1 MKQINVG
8 IGELAVSKN
17 PEEKIKTFGLGS
29 CVAVIVLDPRVRSVG
44 LIHIALPDSTI
55 NPEKAD
61 KLPGYFADTGIPHLL
76 QEMAKLGGSPK
87 GQGLIFKLVGGAQVM
102 DPNQRFNIGKRNILT
117 IKKILWKY
125 NLAVVA
131 EEVGGHISRT
141 VDVDAGTGRVTI
153 SQGS

>member
-29 CVAVIVLDPRVRSVG
+29 CVAVIVLDPKVRVVG
-44 LIHIALPDSTI
+44 LMHIALPDSSI
-55 NPEKAD
+55 NPEKAE
-61 KLPGYFADTGIPHLL
+61 KQPAYFADTGIPYLL
-76 QEMAKLGGSPK
+76 GEMAKLGSNPK
-87 GQGLIFKLVGGAQVM
+87 GQGLIVKLVGGAQVM
-102 DPNQRFNIGKRNILT
+102 DPNQRFNIGKRNVLT

-125 NLAVVA
+125 HLAVVA
-131 EEVGGHISRT
+131 EETGGNISRT
-141 VDVDAGTGRVTI
+141 VDVAVETGRVTI

>member
-29 CVAVIVLDPRVRSVG
+29 CVAVIVLDPKVRSVG
-44 LIHIALPDSTI
+44 MMHVALPDSSI
-55 NPEKAD
+55 NPEKAN
-61 KLPGYFADTGIPHLL
+61 KLPGYFADTGLPHFLS
-76 QEMAKLGGSPK
+76 EMAKLGSNPK
-87 GQGLIFKLVGGAQVM
+87 GLGLIFKLVGGAQVM

-141 VDVDAGTGRVTI
+141 VDIDAGTGRVTI

>member
-1 MKQINVG
+1 MRQINVG
-8 IGELAVSKN
+8 IGEFAVSKN

-29 CVAVIVLDPRVRSVG
+29 CVAIIVLDPKVRSVG
-44 LIHIALPDSTI
+44 LMHVALPDSSI
-55 NPEKAD
+55 NPEKAE
-61 KLPGYFADTGIPHLL
+61 KLPGYFADTGIPFLIK
-76 QEMAKLGGSPK
+76 EMAKLGSNNN

-102 DPNQRFNIGKRNILT
+102 DPNHRFNIGKRNVIT
-117 IKKILWKY
+117 IKKILWKH

-131 EEVGGHISRT
+131 EEVGGNISRT

>member
-8 IGELAVSKN
+8 IGEYAVSKN

-29 CVAVIVLDPRVRSVG
+29 CVAIIVLDPKARSVG
-44 LIHIALPDSTI
+44 LMHIALPDSSI
-55 NPEKAD
+55 NPEKAE
-61 KLPGYFADTGIPHLL
+61 KLPGYFADTGIPFLL
-76 QEMAKLGGSPK
+76 SEMAKLGSNAN

-102 DPNQRFNIGKRNILT
+102 DPNQRFNIGKRNVIT
-117 IKKILWKY
+117 IKKILWKH

-131 EEVGGHISRT
+131 EEVGGNISRT

>member
-29 CVAVIVLDPRVRSVG
+29 CVAVIVLDPKVRSVG
-44 LIHIALPDSTI
+44 LMHVALPDSAI
-55 NPEKAD
+55 NPEKAE
-61 KLPGYFADTGIPHLL
+61 KQPGYFADTGLPHLL
-76 QEMAKLGGSPK
+76 KEMAKLGSNPK

-102 DPNQRFNIGKRNILT
+102 DPNHRFNIGKRNTLT

-131 EEVGGHISRT
+131 EETGGHKSRT

>member
-8 IGELAVSKN
+8 IGEFAVSKN

-29 CVAVIVLDPRVRSVG
+29 CVAIIVLDPKVRSVG
-44 LIHIALPDSTI
+44 LMHIALPDSSI
-55 NPEKAD
+55 NPEKAE
-61 KLPGYFADTGIPHLL
+61 KLPGYFADTGIPFLL
-76 QEMAKLGGSPK
+76 GEMAKLGSNAS

-102 DPNQRFNIGKRNILT
+102 DPNQRFNIGKRNVIT
-117 IKKILWKY
+117 IKKILWKH

-131 EEVGGHISRT
+131 EEVGGNISRT

>member
-29 CVAVIVLDPRVRSVG
+29 CVAVIVLDPKVRSVG
-44 LIHIALPDSTI
+44 LMHVALPDSSI
-55 NPEKAD
+55 NPEKAK

-76 QEMAKLGGSPK
+76 AEMAKLGSNPK

-131 EEVGGHISRT
+131 EEVGGHTSRT
-141 VDVDAGTGRVTI
+141 VDIDAGTGRVTI
-153 SQGS
+153 SQGT